1 MVKLTK
7 NVHKMVQNRPKSSFL
22 RGVSPLFMPYLGG
35 GVKIQYSRSF
45 RSCISTVKCFNG
57 G

>member
-1 MVKLTK
+1 MKLTK